1 MDFCTKLGGKM
12 HQGHADCGEDHM
24 TKSRNRKLTRVT
36 SSIEC
41 LKYMCVEA
49 HMKISR
55 RNAITML

>member
-36 SSIEC
+36 SSIEHLEHKC
-41 LKYMCVEA
+41 IDLIDYNRYLN
-49 HMKISR
+49 KIW
-55 RNAITML
+55 